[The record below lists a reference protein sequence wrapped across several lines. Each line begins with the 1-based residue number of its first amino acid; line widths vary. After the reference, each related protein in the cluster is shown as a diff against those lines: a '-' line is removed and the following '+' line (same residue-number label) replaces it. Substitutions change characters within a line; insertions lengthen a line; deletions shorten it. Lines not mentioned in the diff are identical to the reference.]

1 MLLATMLHWGEI
13 LGGVAILLVVL
24 YDIFQ
29 SVVLPR
35 PAINK
40 LATVRYLVRGIYWMW
55 RWVGN
60 RMSSIP
66 RRERWLATY
75 GPVAVLTI
83 FIAWGLALVL
93 AYGMIIDGVRDE
105 MRPVPE
111 SFGTSVYFSAT
122 TLVPLSYGDFVPEGV
137 PARLATIAESATGV
151 ILAALAI
158 TLLFSLYQSFQRRE
172 ELVVTLDAFAGAPP
186 SGVQMLETAST
197 HGMPEELIKTFDDWK
212 QWAAAVLESHLAYP
226 MLVFFRSSHDNEA
239 WLNSFGAVMD
249 AAVLVMSTVEDK
261 SEGPAKLMYRVG
273 NHLVEDLS
281 WYFRRWTP
289 RSDSPVIERFEFD
302 QAWERL
308 HKAGYHCKPA
318 DQAWPTFARLRSTY
332 ASPIN
337 GLARALVIIPA
348 EWIGDR
354 SYLPHREREQRRLRL
369 RRKSRKRES

>member
-1 MLLATMLHWGEI
+1 MFVATMLHWGEI
-13 LGGVAILLVVL
+13 AAGLALLLIVL

-40 LATVRYLVRGIYWMW
+40 LATVRYLVRGIYWVW

-60 RMSSIP
+60 RMESIP
-66 RRERWLATY
+66 RRERWLAAY

-83 FIAWGLALVL
+83 FTAWGLALVL
-93 AYGMIIDGVRDE
+93 AYGLIVDGVRDE
-105 MRPVPE
+105 MRPVPDN
-111 SFGTSVYFSAT
+111 FGTSVYFSAT

-137 PARLATIAESATGV
+137 PARIATVAESATGV
-151 ILAALAI
+151 IIGALAI
-158 TLLFSLYQSFQRRE
+158 TLLFSLYESFQRRE

-186 SGVQMLETAST
+186 SGVQMLETAAA
-197 HGMPEELIKTFDDWK
+197 HGMREELVKTFDDWPE
-212 QWAAAVLESHLAYP
+212 WSAAVLESHLAYP

-249 AAVLVMSTVEDK
+249 AAVLVMSSVDDK

-289 RSDSPVIERFEFD
+289 RSDTPVIERFEFD

-308 HKAGYHCKPA
+308 QKAGYDCKPA
-318 DQAWPTFARLRSTY
+318 DAAWTVFAKLRSTY

-337 GLARALVIIPA
+337 GLARALVIPPA

-354 SYLPHREREQRRLRL
+354 SYLPHRQRETRRRPF
-369 RRKSRKRES
+369 RRRRD

>member
-1 MLLATMLHWGEI
+1 MLLAMLHWGEI
-13 LGGVAILLVVL
+13 LGGLALLLVVL
-24 YDIFQ
+24 YDLFQ

-40 LATVRYLVRGIYWMW
+40 LATVRYLIRGIYWLW

-60 RMSSIP
+60 RMSSVP
-66 RRERWLATY
+66 RRERWLAAY
-75 GPVAVLTI
+75 GPVGVLTI

-93 AYGMIIDGVRDE
+93 AYGLIIDGVRDQL
-105 MRPVPE
+105 RPVPD
-111 SFGTSVYFSAT
+111 SLGTSVYFSAT

-137 PARLATIAESATGV
+137 PARLVTISESATGV

-158 TLLFSLYQSFQRRE
+158 TLLFSLYESFQRRE

-186 SGVQMLETAST
+186 SGVQMLEAAAT
-197 HGMPEELIKTFDDWK
+197 HGMREELIKTFDDWR

-249 AAVLVMSTVEDK
+249 AAVLVMSAVEEK

-289 RSDSPVIERFEFD
+289 RSDTPVIERFEFD

-308 HKAGYHCKPA
+308 QKAGYRCKPA
-318 DQAWPTFARLRSTY
+318 DEAWTAFARLRSTY

-337 GLARALVIIPA
+337 GLARALLIIPA

-354 SYLPHREREQRRLRL
+354 SYLPHRERLPRGRRG
-369 RRKSRKRES
+369 RRERS

>member
-1 MLLATMLHWGEI
+1 MLLSAMLHWGEI
-13 LGGVAILLVVL
+13 LGGLVILLVVL

-60 RMSSIP
+60 RISSIP

-172 ELVVTLDAFAGAPP
+172 ELVVTLDAFAGAPT
-186 SGVQMLETAST
+186 SGVQMLETVGGGGAREPPGVPDAGVLSIKSRQRGVAQLLRGRDGRGRPRDE
-197 HGMPEELIKTFDDWK
+197 HGRGQVGRPCEVDVPRR
-212 QWAAAVLESHLAYP
+212 QPSRRGPVLVLPPMDATIRLARYRA
-226 MLVFFRSSHDNEA
+226 LRIRSGV
-239 WLNSFGAVMD
+239 GAV
-249 AAVLVMSTVEDK
+249 A
-261 SEGPAKLMYRVG
+261 
-273 NHLVEDLS
+273 
-281 WYFRRWTP
+281 
-289 RSDSPVIERFEFD
+289 
-302 QAWERL
+302 
-308 HKAGYHCKPA
+308 
-318 DQAWPTFARLRSTY
+318 
-332 ASPIN
+332 
-337 GLARALVIIPA
+337 
-348 EWIGDR
+348 
-354 SYLPHREREQRRLRL
+354 
-369 RRKSRKRES
+369 

>member
-1 MLLATMLHWGEI
+1 
-13 LGGVAILLVVL
+13 
-24 YDIFQ
+24 
-29 SVVLPR
+29 
-35 PAINK
+35 
-40 LATVRYLVRGIYWMW
+40 
-55 RWVGN
+55 
-60 RMSSIP
+60 MSSIP
-66 RRERWLATY
+66 RREKWLAAY

-83 FIAWGLALVL
+83 FFAWALALVL
-93 AYGMIIDGVRDE
+93 GYGLIIDGVRDE
-105 MRPVPE
+105 MRPVPD
-111 SFGTSVYFSAT
+111 SLGTSVYFSAT

-137 PARLATIAESATGV
+137 PARLTTIAESATGV
-151 ILAALAI
+151 ILGALAI
-158 TLLFSLYQSFQRRE
+158 TLLFSLYESFQKRE

-186 SGVQMLETAST
+186 SGVQMLEKAASM
-197 HGMPEELIKTFDDWK
+197 GMPEELIKAFDDWK
-212 QWAAAVLESHLAYP
+212 QWSAAVLESHLAYP

-249 AAVLVMSTVEDK
+249 AAVLVMSTVDDK

-308 HKAGYHCKPA
+308 RKAGYHCKPA
-318 DQAWPTFARLRSTY
+318 DEAWTIFAQLRSTY

-354 SYLPHREREQRRLRL
+354 SYLPHRQREQRRRL
-369 RRKSRKRES
+369 VPRKKR